1 MEVAVV
7 PEHMEKMN
15 ARFKNGEDY
24 RMTRAL
30 PDIIEL
36 IPATID
42 KSVAL
47 AYFAQKYNVDP
58 VNIITFGD
66 GENDVGMVSF
76 HYSIHI
82 SAVGAYL

>member
-1 MEVAVV
+1 MEVALVA
-7 PEHMEKMN
+7 EHMEKMN
-15 ARFKNGEDY
+15 SKFKNGEDY

-47 AYFAQKYNVDP
+47 AFFSQKYNVKP
-58 VNIITFGD
+58 ENILTFGD
-66 GENDVGMVSF
+66 GENDVGMVSL
-76 HYSIHI
+76 SIFL
-82 SAVGAYL
+82 SV